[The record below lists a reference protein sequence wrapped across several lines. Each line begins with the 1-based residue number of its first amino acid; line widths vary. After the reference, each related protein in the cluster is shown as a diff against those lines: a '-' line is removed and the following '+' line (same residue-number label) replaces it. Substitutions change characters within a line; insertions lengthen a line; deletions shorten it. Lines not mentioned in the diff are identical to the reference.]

1 MQLMKMVGEVEDI
14 IIVSSLRREPMITE
28 VLVVV
33 PLCAVFDLISHQK
46 MIYAISHHHVEMR
59 LI

>member
-33 PLCAVFDLISHQK
+33 PLCAAFDLINHQK
-46 MIYAISHHHVEMR
+46 
-59 LI
+59 